1 MTLEFTLLL
10 YMFISVFLEVAK
22 LIGRDVRSFARA
34 LIENNGLSEIEIQN
48 LMSQNNDLQ
57 ETTLQVI

>member
-22 LIGRDVRSFARA
+22 LIGRDVRSLARA